1 MKQKV
6 RIGEYTLSFTDRM
19 RLRAFFVAY
28 GEFREARG
36 PTAAKRMLPDMA
48 RRYGAVLVER
58 DAQIER

>member
-1 MKQKV
+1 MEQTV

-36 PTAAKRMLPDMA
+36 PVAARRMLPDMA
-48 RRYGAVLVER
+48 RRYGAVRVDRDCQMER
-58 DAQIER
+58 